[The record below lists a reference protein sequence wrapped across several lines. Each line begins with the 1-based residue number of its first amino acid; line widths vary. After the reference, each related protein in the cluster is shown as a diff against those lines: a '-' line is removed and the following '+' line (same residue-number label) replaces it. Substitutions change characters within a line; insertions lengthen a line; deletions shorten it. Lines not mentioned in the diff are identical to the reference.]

1 MESKW
6 FVRGLALVLALL
18 LYATAFIDEHGSMPR
33 AGDNTSRERIE
44 NVPVTIYYDEELFVV
59 TDAPQF
65 VDVIV
70 EGNSGLVQ
78 SVKNL
83 RDFEVYIDLTNA
95 KIGDQTVELKIRD
108 ISDKLRV
115 TIDPPTAVVN
125 VQEKVTEEFS
135 VEAEFS
141 SSLLEEGYT
150 AEQPIIEPNTVK
162 ITGGKDIINSIAYV
176 RAIIETSESIN
187 ETFTYR
193 ATITVLDEKLNK
205 LDVIVEPDKVD
216 VTIPVVP
223 PKKTV
228 PIVIKQQGTPKEG
241 IIIRSIDP
249 HIREIVISGKKS
261 VLDKIESIEIPVDV
275 SDIDSNQELTIPIE
289 LEDGIISATPDS
301 VNVTITVDVEERRTI
316 TGIPI
321 EYVGLEDGLVLQFL
335 TPENGQVD
343 LTVRA
348 ASAIINAL
356 GRGDF
361 TVTIDVENLDVGEHR
376 IDLDIRGPDG
386 VKWDASVEKA
396 VVLITPADADD
407 EP

>member
-1 MESKW
+1 M
-6 FVRGLALVLALL
+6 RGLALILALL
-18 LYATAFIDEHGSMPR
+18 LYATAFIDEYGTTPK

-44 NVPVTIYYDEELFVV
+44 NVPVTIYYDEDVFVV
-59 TDAPQF
+59 TDAPKF

-95 KIGDQTVELKIRD
+95 KIGNQTVELKIRD

-115 TIDPPTAVVN
+115 TIEPATALVN
-125 VQEKVTEEFS
+125 VQEKVTQEFS

-162 ITGGKDIINSIAYV
+162 ITGGKDIVNSIAYV
-176 RAIIETSESIN
+176 RALIETTEPIN

-205 LDVIVEPDKVD
+205 LDVIVEPNKVD

-228 PIVIKQQGTPKEG
+228 PIVIKQVGTPREG
-241 IIIRSIDP
+241 IIIRSIEP
-249 HIREIVISGKKS
+249 HISEIVIFGKKS

-275 SDIDSNQELTIPIE
+275 SNIDSNQEVTIPIDLQE
-289 LEDGIISATPDS
+289 GIQNATPDS
-301 VNVTITVDVEERRTI
+301 VNVKITVELEASKTI

-321 EYVGLEDGLVLQFL
+321 EYTGLEEGLKLDFI
-335 TPENGQVD
+335 TPENGQVN
-343 LTVRA
+343 LKVFA
-348 ASAIINAL
+348 ASSIINQIT
-356 GRGDF
+356 GEDF
-361 TVTIDVENLDVGEHR
+361 SIKINVENLKQGEHR

-386 VKWDASVEKA
+386 VKWEPSVREA
-396 VVLITPADADD
+396 VIQIATEDM
-407 EP
+407 EI